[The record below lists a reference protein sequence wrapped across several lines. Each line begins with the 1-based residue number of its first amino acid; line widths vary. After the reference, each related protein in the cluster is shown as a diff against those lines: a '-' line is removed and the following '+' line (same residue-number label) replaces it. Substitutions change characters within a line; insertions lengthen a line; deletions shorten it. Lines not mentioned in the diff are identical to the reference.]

1 MATRRVLRTR
11 PSRGVNRAERPDGRR
26 SWTTGP
32 PGTRY
37 LRPRGSPLPASGRL
51 SSGLLEDLTR
61 RPKSRGQLR
70 RSRERSQRAAD
81 RLRHGHPSTR
91 RVDSV
96 QVPHRLEPP
105 PLTNLVDWAALA
117 AERPTARELRRQLD
131 EQRCADTRLVERPA
145 RGWISP
151 RAWCGSWCELES
163 NNADRA
169 LSVISRRAKVAGGSP
184 SARRKLPSGGGSAG
198 SNPVGGT
205 TLDLQLLPCATGQVV
220 RCGGLMQSIVL
231 RTHSTNRSTSILY
244 LVSLAPTV
252 SSSAPVPQLTAP
264 ERMARQ
270 PTGQEFE
277 AGMSGSQGR
286 RSSWTPTHHHSRC
299 RLI

>member
-117 AERPTARELRRQLD
+117 AERRRLASYAVSSTSNDARTLGWSSDRQEGGYPRERGAARGANWSPTTQTEHSQSSLGEPKSLVAAPVHVESYPPEAVAQVRILSGAPRLTCSYYRAQPGKLSAVAASCNRSCYELIPRTAPRRSCTWYRSRQPSHPRRQF
-131 EQRCADTRLVERPA
+131 RSSRLLS
-145 RGWISP
+145 GWRASP
-151 RAWCGSWCELES
+151 RA
-163 NNADRA
+163 
-169 LSVISRRAKVAGGSP
+169 
-184 SARRKLPSGGGSAG
+184 
-198 SNPVGGT
+198 
-205 TLDLQLLPCATGQVV
+205 
-220 RCGGLMQSIVL
+220 
-231 RTHSTNRSTSILY
+231 
-244 LVSLAPTV
+244 
-252 SSSAPVPQLTAP
+252 
-264 ERMARQ
+264 
-270 PTGQEFE
+270 
-277 AGMSGSQGR
+277 
-286 RSSWTPTHHHSRC
+286 RSSRPGCPVRRGGAPRGLQRITIPDAA
-299 RLI
+299 